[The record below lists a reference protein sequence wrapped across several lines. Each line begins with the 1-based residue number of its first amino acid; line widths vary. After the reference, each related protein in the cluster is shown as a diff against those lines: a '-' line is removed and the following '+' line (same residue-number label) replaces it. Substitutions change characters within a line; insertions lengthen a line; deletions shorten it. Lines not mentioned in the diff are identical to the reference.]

1 LGSLSETWYSDLQ
14 LLESGSEKIRQ
25 TVIRETFSDPLIICC
40 DDIQYSDMEADWVL
54 LLEITPDI

>member
-1 LGSLSETWYSDLQ
+1 LGSLSENWFSDLQ
-14 LLESGSEKIRQ
+14 LLESGSERKICQ

-40 DDIQYSDMEADWVL
+40 DVYSDSEAERVL